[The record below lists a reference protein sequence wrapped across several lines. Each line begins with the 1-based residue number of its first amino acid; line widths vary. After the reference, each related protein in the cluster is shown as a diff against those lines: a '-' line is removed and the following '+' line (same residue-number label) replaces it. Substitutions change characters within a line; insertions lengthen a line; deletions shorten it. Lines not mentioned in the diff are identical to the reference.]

1 MFRTRSGLLVSA
13 LSLPAFERQY
23 FNRMRALN
31 PIAYWPLWE
40 ASGSVAYDYAIVDI
54 LNGGFETAGAGGA
67 DVWAT
72 WAETAGDG
80 ALANETTIVH
90 GGSDAAKMTAGATA
104 NTKVAQTCGVIAG
117 HVYILSFWT
126 RGDGTNGGRYGV
138 YDVSNS
144 ADIVAAVATGVTG
157 TTYTQK
163 TATFIAPA
171 GCISV
176 RIDLWCPTTNTGVAY
191 FDDVSMPGPG
201 KHNGTCSN
209 VTLGQPGIGDGRT
222 SALFVPAS
230 NSYVNVYSV
239 GLAAYFSGAEG
250 TFTCWAKVSAA
261 EVWTDSTFRTL
272 MIFRADSNNEM
283 EIYKPSA
290 NNQLGIEY
298 LGSGTTDFAVTSSY
312 ANTYWQHI
320 ALTLSKSADELKG
333 YVNGV
338 QAMATQSTL
347 DTWSGALTAAILGAY
362 TLVPASVWSGY
373 LAHAILLNRAATAQE
388 IAEAARISV

>member
-90 GGSDAAKMTAGATA
+90 GGSDAAKVTAGATA
-104 NTKVAQTCGVIAG
+104 NTKVAQTCGVIPG
-117 HVYILSFWT
+117 HVYTLSFWT

-176 RIDLWCPTTNTGVAY
+176 RIDLWCPTTNTGIAY

-239 GLAAYFSGAEG
+239 GLAAYFRGNVYVLGEG
-250 TFTCWAKVSAA
+250 QRSRSM
-261 EVWTDSTFRTL
+261 D
-272 MIFRADSNNEM
+272 
-283 EIYKPSA
+283 
-290 NNQLGIEY
+290 G
-298 LGSGTTDFAVTSSY
+298 
-312 ANTYWQHI
+312 
-320 ALTLSKSADELKG
+320 
-333 YVNGV
+333 
-338 QAMATQSTL
+338 
-347 DTWSGALTAAILGAY
+347 
-362 TLVPASVWSGY
+362 
-373 LAHAILLNRAATAQE
+373 
-388 IAEAARISV
+388 

>member
-1 MFRTRSGLLVSA
+1 
-13 LSLPAFERQY
+13 
-23 FNRMRALN
+23 MRALN

-90 GGSDAAKMTAGATA
+90 GGSDAAKVTAGATA
-104 NTKVAQTCGVIAG
+104 NTKVAQTCGVIPG
-117 HVYILSFWT
+117 HVYTLSFWT

-176 RIDLWCPTTNTGVAY
+176 RIDLWCPTTNTGIAY

-201 KHNGTCSN
+201 KHNGVYSN

-230 NSYVNVYSV
+230 GSYVNLFSA
-239 GLAAYFSGAEG
+239 GLAADFNATELTFSV
-250 TFTCWAKVSAA
+250 WAKVSAA
-261 EVWTDSTFRTL
+261 GVWTDSTFRTL

-347 DTWSGALTAAILGAY
+347 GTWSGALTQAILGAY
-362 TLVPASVWSGY
+362 SLTPESLWSGY
-373 LAHAILLNRAATAQE
+373 LAHGILLNRAATPQE
-388 IAEAARISV
+388 IAEAARVR